1 MCVLVLFKCVCVC
14 AWPTVRQ
21 FLVNN
26 ENCAKNTKQ
35 KSIEMKELKETMIM
49 KMERS

>member
-1 MCVLVLFKCVCVC
+1 MPYDCVFLCVC

-26 ENCAKNTKQ
+26 ENDAKNIKQ
-35 KSIEMKELKETMIM
+35 NSIEMKELIETMIM
-49 KMERS
+49 KMERN